1 MSSGRTIE
9 LRLKSVHAT
18 VKQLSALIEKP
29 GNGNSPESWRK
40 ACSKD
45 QTCSHLATAF
55 DALIMAQKI
64 IIYVTD
70 ENETLITKESEYK
83 AETHHLILNLKVNAK
98 ILAWLLREAFNIS
111 LNIVISSKMK

>member
-1 MSSGRTIE
+1 MET
-9 LRLKSVHAT
+9 A
-18 VKQLSALIEKP
+18 Q
-29 GNGNSPESWRK
+29 K

-64 IIYVTD
+64 ITYVTD

-83 AETHHLILNLKVNAK
+83 AETHHLIDIQSQLKDTCDMQ
-98 ILAWLLREAFNIS
+98 I
-111 LNIVISSKMK
+111 